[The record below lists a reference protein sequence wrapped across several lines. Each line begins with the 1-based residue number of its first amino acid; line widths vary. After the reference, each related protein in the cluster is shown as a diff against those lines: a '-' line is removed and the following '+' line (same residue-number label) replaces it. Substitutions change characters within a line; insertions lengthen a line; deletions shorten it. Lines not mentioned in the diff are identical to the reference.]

1 MPEKPII
8 VYFNS
13 PEQAKKA
20 LQTMKRSFEVIDA
33 SIDRI
38 DGYPGDGADPDNA
51 ITGEIPSLSSLTLG
65 GDFSRNAGILAA
77 ASVDASGL
85 SSGGPNNMTSG
96 VNIILSA
103 VVQEENGEQAMKI
116 ARECGAI

>member
-1 MPEKPII
+1 MSEKPII
-8 VYFNS
+8 AYFNS
-13 PEQAKKA
+13 PEQAKVA
-20 LQTMKRSFEVIDA
+20 LQTMKNAFDVIDA

-38 DGYPGDGADPDNA
+38 DGYPGDGADPDNP

-65 GDFSRNAGILAA
+65 GDFSRNAGILGA

-85 SSGGPNNMTSG
+85 SSGGPDNMTSG

-103 VVQEENGEQAMKI
+103 TVKEENGERAMKI
-116 ARECGAI
+116 VRDCGAI